1 MKSAMFQSL
10 LCYELL
16 QSLGL
21 LQNFQK
27 ALYVVAY
34 GFNIASLHEQHAT
47 LEETTFDSMQI

>member
-1 MKSAMFQSL
+1 MFQSL